1 MSDKYFFKQEEYD
14 ELMAQLKDMKGPEK
28 TSVQKAISSARE
40 QGDLSENAE
49 YHASR
54 ERLSMLMTKIQD
66 LEDKLANSEVYD
78 PVDRPAGKVFVG
90 SMVSIENVNSG
101 VVLEGEVVSMPM
113 FKSELMEISTKSPVG
128 KAILGKSVGDEVTV
142 ESERGKNTWRVTK
155 VE

>member
-14 ELMAQLKDMKGPEK
+14 ELMTQLKEMKGPEK
-28 TSVQKAISSARE
+28 TSVQKAISSARA

-78 PVDRPAGKVFVG
+78 PSDRPAGQIFVG
-90 SMVSIENVNSG
+90 SKVAIENVDSG

-113 FKSELMEISTKSPVG
+113 FKSDVMEISTKSPVG
-128 KAILGKSVGDEVTV
+128 RAILGMKVGEEVTV

>member
-14 ELMAQLKDMKGPEK
+14 ELMAQLKEMKGPEK
-28 TSVQKAISSARE
+28 TAVQKAISSARE

-66 LEDKLANSEVYD
+66 LEEKLANSEVYD
-78 PVDRPAGKVFVG
+78 PSERPEGQVFVG
-90 SMVSIENVNSG
+90 STVAIENIDSG

-113 FKSELMEISTKSPVG
+113 FKSEVMEISTKSPVG

-142 ESERGKNTWRVTK
+142 ESERGTNTWRITK
-155 VE
+155 VD

>member
-14 ELMAQLKDMKGPEK
+14 ELIAQLKEMKGPEK
-28 TSVQKAISSARE
+28 TSVQKAISSARA

-78 PVDRPAGKVFVG
+78 PADRPKGQVFVG
-90 SMVSIENVNSG
+90 SKVVIENVDSG

-113 FKSELMEISTKSPVG
+113 FKSEMMEISTKSPVG

-142 ESERGKNTWRVTK
+142 ESERGTNRWRVTK

>member
-1 MSDKYFFKQEEYD
+1 MTERYFFKQEEYD
-14 ELMAQLKDMKGPEK
+14 ELMAQLKEMKGPEK
-28 TSVQKAISSARE
+28 TSVQKAISSARD

-78 PVDRPAGKVFVG
+78 PSDRPKGQVFVG
-90 SMVSIENVNSG
+90 SNVAIENVDSG

-113 FKSELMEISTKSPVG
+113 FKSEVMEISTKSPVG
-128 KAILGKSVGDEVTV
+128 KAILGKKVGDEVTV
-142 ESERGKNTWRVTK
+142 ESERGTNKWKITK
-155 VE
+155 VK